1 MNQITLP
8 AIRRAMRDS
17 TRTRISRTLLPVI
30 FAFSFTNAPS
40 LTAIAQADSAPPR
53 QVALESSEDRPKSP
67 LESEIIAKELLT
79 WELEKKKDKQAY
91 AALMAPDF
99 VAITDRGVMNTDLNL
114 KEIDDFEF
122 ENYAA
127 TDFRVRFITR
137 DAALVTYKVT
147 WKAHSKQK
155 RYEESDYAAAIW
167 AKHGNQWLD
176 AYYQETSVPVPNS
189 TSAPASAQAN
199 VPSGFNVS
207 SSSADLSNSENMFA
221 KKMIEKE
228 KASWDFARKRDAV
241 SYAALLGEDFVSV
254 SENGVQD
261 KAYNVNDLKNLTID
275 QLAFDDFKAHVI
287 GNDMVLLSY
296 KVSATGAYTGKP
308 YASSN
313 YVGSLWTKRKEK
325 WLNIFFQET
334 EATP

>member
-1 MNQITLP
+1 MIQIELSI
-8 AIRRAMRDS
+8 IRRAMGDS
-17 TRTRISRTLLPVI
+17 ARTRLSKTMLFVV
-30 FAFSFTNAPS
+30 FALSFANAPS
-40 LTAIAQADSAPPR
+40 LTAMAKVDSAPPP
-53 QVALESSEDRPKSP
+53 QQTPLKSSTDQPKSP
-67 LESEIIAKELLT
+67 LESDIIAKELLT
-79 WELEKKKDKQAY
+79 WELEKKKDKLAY

-114 KEIDDFEF
+114 KEIDDLEF

-127 TDFRVRFITR
+127 TDFKVRFITS
-137 DAALVTYKVT
+137 DKALVTYKVA
-147 WKAHSKQK
+147 WKAHSKQT

-167 AKHGNQWLD
+167 AKHGNEWLD
-176 AYYQETSVPVPNS
+176 EYYQETPVPVPNS
-189 TSAPASAQAN
+189 TSASTTTQVN
-199 VPSGFNVS
+199 IPSDANVS
-207 SSSADLSNSENMFA
+207 SHSESALARE
-221 KKMIEKE
+221 MIEKE
-228 KASWDFARKRDAV
+228 RASWAFARKKDAV
-241 SYAALLGEDFVSV
+241 SYAALLGEDFVSI

-275 QLAFDDFKAHVI
+275 QLAFDDFKAHLI

-313 YVGSLWTKRKEK
+313 YVGSVWTKRKGK